1 MDTKKDWMNKSNIG
15 RWTVLGP
22 FIITPKGERKYLCRC
37 DCGTE
42 REVLSKN
49 LRDGRS
55 TACGECEFSKTKRID
70 LTGKTFGEWHVDSY
84 AGDKYWNC
92 TCSCGRQRKVPGFAL
107 RTRGI
112 Q

>member
-1 MDTKKDWMNKSNIG
+1 MRFG
-15 RWTVLGP
+15 HWTVL
-22 FIITPKGERKYLCRC
+22 KYTGNMRWLCRC